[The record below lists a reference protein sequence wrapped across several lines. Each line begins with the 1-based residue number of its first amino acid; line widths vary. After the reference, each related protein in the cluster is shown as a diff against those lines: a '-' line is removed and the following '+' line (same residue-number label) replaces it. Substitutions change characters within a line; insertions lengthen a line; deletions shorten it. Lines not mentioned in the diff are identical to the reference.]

1 MKRLISLLWLVQLA
15 SSSVD
20 RPYGYAPY
28 AWIAVRTCD
37 AQTGWC
43 QGQSRSGFALAVGNF
58 TNRTGD
64 TCTHYC
70 PGMIYALWRPGPA
83 DGSSALIPGSSTL
96 GGLVKK
102 LDRLSCL
109 EVPGGFKCSDRV
121 VESTPLNKIS
131 ILLYAAP
138 RNRDYYFGED
148 AADDCGPDPQCAA
161 FKLLRR
167 TLHAPVES
175 RKWPDTDDVLTLRN
189 SPYACVLS
197 YVGLGD
203 AENLGACY
211 AQLGDNCFTS
221 QGNRFCVGYSRA
233 QRAGI
238 TNADAAASA
247 PIAICEVSSAASL
260 RGRAPAYKPTS
271 VEIREFLAP
280 SSCDATLLSAE
291 RAVYSDGR
299 LLLELDVPTFY
310 EVAEVGHVIMKV
322 SFDEC
327 LVSNASERFDLSA
340 FVLTAANT
348 LSKARVSTHST
359 GIMLDAADWGASVC
373 PGSALRDV
381 NFSKVAVDL
390 ASALTRQGVQKVFLG
405 LPRSLELLNRVGFS
419 QLEKAF
425 DAFVTPPGVVDMSR
439 DGRCQN
445 MWVPGCAGDS
455 SEGVVSYLLA
465 LLRRGVRANKV
476 IFTLSLTGGI
486 KISPLESGDDNE
498 ITGELSLA
506 DMETNTMLKC
516 EENLNTKCC
525 SGSSVTVWARDAIV
539 NVTVTSTSFE
549 TLKRFPELVAVAFGI
564 NQFVVTPVDSDF
576 KRGVRSNTPAILG
589 ITSAVHRLRDWKRQ
603 QIAAGISTD
612 AAAATAL
619 APGGANPYSR
629 RSRRSSSA
637 SSSPSSGG
645 HRRVVKL
652 DDIVVEIPAAQYK
665 DPASGSKNCLDPQY
679 NIGMSNTIVCP
690 GLVAAHGALGVF
702 KEPYK
707 ELYSTSYD
715 KIFVADLYKLES
727 CTPGEP
733 SRKARV
739 SAKPPQLAININT
752 LMPTTDGNHYMVGI
766 LDAERVVEY
775 APPVN
780 KVCATLNT
788 GETAH
793 SVNVV
798 SVDDGYTV
806 DKPMVELEFGV
817 IVKPVDVLYLVSNFT
832 PGIDYINLNVS
843 CVNYDVSALRPCL
856 IAICG
861 GDNSCRKDYG
871 RLCNTAH
878 EIVNDARRAGELMR
892 EGLEQLALQEKK
904 SMMYEVPDNASPF
917 LELEKARGGGDGGG
931 GRGARRKR
939 FLGIVMGGAALGLA
953 WHVSRRVDALEE
965 QMDSLKNS
973 YVSVSNRMVE
983 VSNKLNTNIA
993 LVNGRIDEQE
1003 EKIQKNNEIVNGNFA
1018 MLRDAMMRNTEAALR
1033 DTNVK
1038 FSVLTS
1044 YQMWYAQMQ
1053 SVTHQMMQAAMYTK
1067 FMARGVENC
1076 LRQIASKRSGSC
1088 PSGLAVMQ
1096 EHPGL
1101 TEFPTIGTALY
1112 KDRKIFIV
1120 HSVPGTVEK
1129 TVVRGIIPMPKMST
1143 DGVPCWPDYK
1153 VWLIDGKY
1161 YRPSECHGKYCH
1173 KPEPHGKYL
1182 RCLEDPGEC
1191 KTVCS
1196 PCHRG
1201 ICYQDKKFTWME
1213 GSVAVDIESPPLKP
1227 FSRPHISDGPV
1238 SFADLLKDSL
1248 PETPEAKL
1256 LQAINTSVNL
1266 IHVQEDLDNITRS
1279 LEEFDKRYEEMTAA
1293 RVTFGG
1299 WLSGFASD
1307 IALWTSIAVL
1317 MGWCTA
1323 LSAGI
1328 GYMFFFGGGGGGS
1341 GGSGGGGQQIAHTN
1355 FRKRGYKML

>member
-1 MKRLISLLWLVQLA
+1 M
-15 SSSVD
+15 
-20 RPYGYAPY
+20 
-28 AWIAVRTCD
+28 
-37 AQTGWC
+37 
-43 QGQSRSGFALAVGNF
+43 
-58 TNRTGD
+58 
-64 TCTHYC
+64 
-70 PGMIYALWRPGPA
+70 
-83 DGSSALIPGSSTL
+83 L
-96 GGLVKK
+96 GGLVRK
-102 LDRLSCL
+102 LDRSSCL
-109 EVPGGFKCSDRV
+109 QVPGGFKCSDRV
-121 VESTPLNKIS
+121 VESMPLNKIS

-148 AADDCGPDPQCAA
+148 PADDCGPDPQCAA

-175 RKWPDTDDVLTLRN
+175 RKWPDPDDVLTLRN

-203 AENLGACY
+203 AEGLGACY
-211 AQLGDNCFTS
+211 AQLGDNCFLS
-221 QGNRFCVGYSRA
+221 EGNVFCVGYSRA

-247 PIAICEVSSAASL
+247 PIAICEVSSDTSL
-260 RGRAPAYKPTS
+260 RARAPPYKPTS
-271 VEIREFLAP
+271 AEIREFLEP
-280 SSCDATLLSAE
+280 SSCDATLLSVE
-291 RAVYSDGR
+291 RAVYFKGR

-310 EVAEVGHVIMKV
+310 EVAEVGHVILKV

-327 LVSNASERFDLSA
+327 LIPNSSEHFDLST

-359 GIMLDAADWGASVC
+359 GIMLDATRWGASSC
-373 PGSALRDV
+373 AGSNLSNV

-390 ASALTRQGVQKVFLG
+390 ASALTRLGVQKVFLR
-405 LPRSLELLNRVGFS
+405 LPRSLELLNRMDFS

-425 DAFVTPPGVVDMSR
+425 DAFVTPPGVVDMRR
-439 DGRCQN
+439 DGHCQN
-445 MWVPGCAGDS
+445 MWVPGSRGNS
-455 SEGVVSYLLA
+455 SEGVVSYLLS

-486 KISPLESGDDNE
+486 KISLLESGDNDNAQRRSPE
-498 ITGELSLA
+498 ITNELSLA

-525 SGSSVTVWARDAIV
+525 SGSSVTVWARDKIV

-564 NQFVVTPVDSDF
+564 NQFVVSPVDSDF

-612 AAAATAL
+612 VTAAMAV
-619 APGGANPYSR
+619 APGANMPSR
-629 RSRRSSSA
+629 RSRRSSS
-637 SSSPSSGG
+637 SGS
-645 HRRVVKL
+645 RRHAAKL
-652 DDIVVEIPAAQYK
+652 DDIVVKIPPAQYK

-679 NIGMSNTIVCP
+679 NIGLSNTIVCP
-690 GLVAAHGALGVF
+690 GLLAAHGALGVF

-707 ELYSTSYD
+707 ELYSTSYN
-715 KIFVADLYKLES
+715 KIFIADLYKLES

-733 SRKARV
+733 SKKARV
-739 SAKPPQLAININT
+739 STKPPQLAININT
-752 LMPTTDGNHYMVGI
+752 LMPTTDSNHYMVGI
-766 LDAERVVEY
+766 LNTEQVVEY
-775 APPVN
+775 VPPVN
-780 KVCATLNT
+780 KVCTTLNSK
-788 GETAH
+788 ETAY
-793 SVNVV
+793 SMNVV
-798 SVDDGYTV
+798 SVDDGYAI
-806 DKPMVELEFGV
+806 DKPMIEMEFGV
-817 IVKPVDVLYLVSNFT
+817 IVKPVDVLYFVSNFT

-843 CVNYDVSALRPCL
+843 CVNYDVSALPPCL

-871 RLCNTAH
+871 RLCNKAH

-904 SMMYEVPDNASPF
+904 SKMYEVPANAHPF
-917 LELEKARGGGDGGG
+917 LKLEKTQRESG
-931 GRGARRKR
+931 GRRVRRKR
-939 FLGIVMGGAALGLA
+939 FLGMVMGGAALGLA
-953 WHVSRRVDALEE
+953 LHISLRVDGLEE

-973 YVSVSNRMVE
+973 YVSVSNQMVE
-983 VSNKLNTNIA
+983 VSSKLHTNIA

-1003 EKIQKNNEIVNGNFA
+1003 EKIQKNNEIANGNFA
-1018 MLRDAMMRNTEAALR
+1018 MMRDTMMRNTEAALR

-1053 SVTHQMMQAAMYTK
+1053 SITHQMMQAAMYTK

-1076 LRQIASKRSGSC
+1076 LRQIAAKRSGSC

-1101 TEFPTIGTALY
+1101 AEFPTIGTALY

-1120 HSVPGTVEK
+1120 HSVPGTIEK

-1143 DGVPCWPDYK
+1143 DGVPCWSDYK

-1173 KPEPHGKYL
+1173 KPEPHRSYL
-1182 RCLEDPGEC
+1182 RCLEDPSEC

-1201 ICYQDKKFTWME
+1201 ICYQDQRFTWME
-1213 GSVAVDIESPPLKP
+1213 GLAAVEIESPSLKS

-1248 PETPEAKL
+1248 PEIPEAKL
-1256 LQAINTSVNL
+1256 LQAINTSVSL

-1293 RVTFGG
+1293 RITLGG

-1307 IALWTSIAVL
+1307 IVLWTSIAVL
-1317 MGWCTA
+1317 MGWCTV

-1328 GYMFFFGGGGGGS
+1328 GYMFFFGGD
-1341 GGSGGGGQQIAHTN
+1341 SGGGGRIAHTQ